1 MKLPRLRLILPALLL
16 AAPLAL
22 ADGLPDLGEAA
33 SADLSPAME
42 RRLGESIMND
52 IRLREPTWLDD
63 PEVERYLSVL
73 GQRLAA
79 NTGETELAFRLFA
92 IRDPMINAF
101 ATFGGYIG
109 VNTGLMLAA
118 QSESELAGVLAHEM
132 AHVTQRHLARQ
143 IAQQRQVSVASMIA
157 MAMAIF
163 AARSN
168 AQVATAALATTQ
180 AAGIQNQLAFSRD
193 FEREADRV
201 GFEVLTRS
209 GFDAQGMVGF
219 FERLQ
224 RSGRVYENNAP
235 VYLRTHP
242 LTLDRITDMG
252 NRAEGRPRG
261 RHADSVEFSLVRG
274 KLRAMQGS
282 PAEAIAALQGAIQQG
297 VPKLDA
303 GLLFG
308 LAVAYHR
315 DRQWDMAE
323 RTLGRLPAGWRD
335 EAMVERLRA
344 ELRVAQGDFAG
355 GRAIYQRAWQRN
367 PDAAALWLGYGES
380 LLAAGDADAARRF
393 LEDRLRERPAEH
405 RLYPLLARTHGSLGR
420 IGAQH
425 RVLAEGYLING
436 QLPLAIEQLQ
446 IAQRAAGNDFIE
458 QSMIDA
464 RLRELKARQT
474 EEARRPQQ

>member
-1 MKLPRLRLILPALLL
+1 MKPSRLRQLLL
-16 AAPLAL
+16 ALIFGAPLAL

-63 PEVERYLSVL
+63 PEVEHYLNAL

-79 NTGETELAFRLFA
+79 QTGETELAFRLFA

-109 VNTGLMLAA
+109 VNTGLILAA
-118 QSESELAGVLAHEM
+118 QSESELASVLAHEM

-201 GFEVLTRS
+201 GFDVLTRS
-209 GFDAQGMVGF
+209 GFDAQGMVAF

-261 RHADSVEFSLVRG
+261 QHADSVGFALVRG
-274 KLRAMQGS
+274 KLRAQQGT
-282 PAEAIAALQGAIQQG
+282 PAEAIAALQSAMQLAA
-297 VPKLDA
+297 PRPDA

-315 DRQWDMAE
+315 DRQWDAAG
-323 RTLGRLPAGWRD
+323 RTLDRLPAAWH
-335 EAMVERLRA
+335 EEPMVARLRA
-344 ELRVAQGDFAG
+344 DLRVAQGDALG
-355 GRAIYQRAWQRN
+355 ARAIYQRAWQRN
-367 PDAAALWLGYGES
+367 PDAAALWFGYGES
-380 LLAAGDADAARRF
+380 LLAAGDAETARRF
-393 LEDRLRERPAEH
+393 LEERVRERPGEH
-405 RLYPLLARTHGSLGR
+405 RLYPLLARAHGKLGR
-420 IGAQH
+420 LGAQH
-425 RVLAEGYLING
+425 RVLAEGYLLNG
-436 QLPLAIEQLQ
+436 QLALAIEQLQ
-446 IAQRAAGNDFIE
+446 IAQRAADNDFIE

-464 RLRELKARQT
+464 RLRELKARQAD
-474 EEARRPQQ
+474 EARRQQQ

>member
-1 MKLPRLRLILPALLL
+1 MKLLRLRQLLL
-16 AAPLAL
+16 ALIFGAPLAL
-22 ADGLPDLGEAA
+22 ADGLPDLGESA

-42 RRLGESIMND
+42 RRLGESIMSD

-63 PEVERYLSVL
+63 PEVEHYLNAL

-79 NTGETELAFRLFA
+79 QTGETELSFRLFA
-92 IRDPMINAF
+92 VRDPMINAF

-109 VNTGLMLAA
+109 VNTGLILAA
-118 QSESELAGVLAHEM
+118 QGESELASVLAHEM

-143 IAQQRQVSVASMIA
+143 VAQQRQVSVASMIA

-201 GFEVLTRS
+201 GFDVLTRS
-209 GFDAQGMVGF
+209 GFDAQGMVTF

-252 NRAEGRPRG
+252 NRAEAQPRG
-261 RHADSVEFSLVRG
+261 QHVDSVEFSLVRG
-274 KLRAMQGS
+274 KLRAQVGS
-282 PAEAIAALQGAIQQG
+282 PAEAIAALQSMIQQG
-297 VPKLDA
+297 APKLDA

-315 DRQWDMAE
+315 DRQWDAAD
-323 RTLGRLPAGWRD
+323 RTLERLPAAWR
-335 EAMVERLRA
+335 EQPMVSRLRA
-344 ELRVAQGDFAG
+344 DLRAAQGDQAG
-355 GRAIYQRAWQRN
+355 ARAIYQRAWQRT

-380 LLAAGDADAARRF
+380 MLAANDAEAARRF
-393 LEDRLRERPAEH
+393 LEDRVRERPGEH
-405 RLYPLLARTHGSLGR
+405 RLYALLARAHGKLGR
-420 IGAQH
+420 IGSQH

-446 IAQRAAGNDFIE
+446 IAQRAADNDFIE
-458 QSMIDA
+458 QSVIDA
-464 RLRELKARQT
+464 RLRELKARQA